1 MLPLNSVLF
10 ISDLHLN
17 PQDTAGL
24 ELFYQFLQG
33 PAKQASALYILG
45 DLFDVWVG
53 YDINPDFHEA
63 IQRAFLALDAQGV
76 ALFFMS
82 GNRDFLVPHA
92 FLRKCHVKKLSDPCL
107 ISLQGQPVL
116 LTHGDRLCTQDI
128 VYQRYRK
135 IVQHPLTRIL
145 FRSLPKNLRQKIA
158 IKLRSK
164 SQKHQKTQKTTILD
178 VTSDAVLQLMSQ
190 HNVRQLIHGHVHRPH
205 IHDLTIRSY
214 PAKRLVLGDWHQKGS
229 VILSTPTAMQLASFT
244 AEKGLEIEQQYELS
258 PLVQT

>member
-1 MLPLNSVLF
+1 MVPPNSVLF

-17 PQDTAGL
+17 PHDTAGL
-24 ELFYQFLQG
+24 ELFYQFVQG
-33 PAKQASALYILG
+33 PAKQATALYVLG

-53 YDINPDFHEA
+53 YDINPDFHQA

-76 ALFFMS
+76 SLYFMS
-82 GNRDFLVPHA
+82 GNRDFLISRA
-92 FLRKCHVKKLSDPCL
+92 FLRKCHVKKLPDPCL

-135 IVQHPLTRIL
+135 VVQHPLTRIL
-145 FRSLPKNLRQKIA
+145 FRSLPKSLRQKIA

-164 SQKHQKTQKTTILD
+164 SQKYQKTKEITILD

-190 HNVRQLIHGHVHRPH
+190 QKVRQLIHGHVHRPN
-205 IHDLTIRSY
+205 IHDLTIGSY

-229 VILSTPTAMQLASFT
+229 VIISTPSAMQLASFT
-244 AEKGLEIEQQYELS
+244 AEKGLKIEQQYELDA
-258 PLVQT
+258 LQT